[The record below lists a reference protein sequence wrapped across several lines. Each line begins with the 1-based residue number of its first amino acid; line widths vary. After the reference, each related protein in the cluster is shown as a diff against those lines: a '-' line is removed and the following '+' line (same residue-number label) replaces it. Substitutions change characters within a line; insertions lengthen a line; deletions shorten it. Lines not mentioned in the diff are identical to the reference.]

1 MGPFLRGFAEELVKV
16 AFTNNTAAPPAPP
29 ARSSGPPIGP
39 TSAPIGPTSAPL
51 ASIKPQAF
59 RAPAAGSA
67 PAPWRPS
74 PQRPYEGPSGPV
86 TPEAPAPKKPK
97 AGGGGRPKLR
107 EIDWSTPKSPETL
120 AALSRKPAVT
130 STPEDLAREKANR
143 AKITE
148 AMRSEPAESGWT
160 AGKRLTR
167 SVLGGVKDVAEKY
180 TPLGPAGQ
188 YMGEAAGA
196 VANQFRSGGVFE
208 AIDGD
213 SLLARYQAKQTADA
227 NAANLKRLQPT
238 GMSAPR
244 QADFAGA
251 HTVE

>member
-16 AFTNNTAAPPAPP
+16 AFTNNTAAPPV
-29 ARSSGPPIGP
+29 RSSG
-39 TSAPIGPTSAPL
+39 APIGPTSAPL